1 MQDSHAKHLIRS
13 MRNTPQ
19 LSVVAQTSGILF
31 VDKPPG
37 LGFHTEGDQ
46 LGVMPRLRAMQ
57 KEGQIA
63 HDGRLFAVHRLDR
76 VTSGLLM
83 VAKTPEAA
91 QELSLLLRERRLHKY
106 YVALSARK
114 PKKKQGRVQGD
125 MARSRRGQWMLTR
138 GASAPAITHFLSQP
152 LPDHHAF
159 LLSPR
164 TGKTHQLR
172 VALKSLGSPVLG
184 DQMYAEATAA
194 RREERAYLHAA
205 ALRLPAT
212 PALLSLDDRLHA
224 ECCQGGMF
232 GVVCRPSEGAE
243 FTSPQFVSLF
253 RTWFPSDKP
262 LAVDEPWFA
271 GTAVATAPSHR
282 VPTREEQASRRV

>member
-1 MQDSHAKHLIRS
+1 
-13 MRNTPQ
+13 MRTLDCGAPQ
-19 LSVVAQTSGILF
+19 LRVVAQTSGILF

-46 LGVMPRLRAMQ
+46 LGVMPLLRAMQ
-57 KEGQIA
+57 QDGEIA

-83 VAKTPEAA
+83 VAKTPAAA

-114 PKKKQGRVQGD
+114 PKKKQGKVQGD

-138 GASAPAITHFLSQP
+138 SASAPAITHFLSQP
-152 LPDHHAF
+152 LLDHHAF

-172 VALKSLGSPVLG
+172 VALKSLGSPILG

-212 PALLSLDDRLHA
+212 PALVSDEDLLRADCRR
-224 ECCQGGMF
+224 GGMF

-243 FTSPQFVSLF
+243 FTATQFVSLF
-253 RTWFPSDKP
+253 RSWFPSDQP
-262 LAVDEPWFA
+262 PAVDEPWFA
-271 GTAVATAPSHR
+271 GTAVATAPPHEVSLRH
-282 VPTREEQASRRV
+282 ASLRLSE